1 MLSKAFKT
9 ELLAPFPGRL
19 SRAFEISLVSA
30 LVVIV
35 SMTFQIPSP
44 DVSAYVIFFAA
55 KENSG
60 LNMLMSLVF
69 VVVVAVVVA
78 ISLGLSILFI
88 DLPEMRILALAAV
101 AFTFFFLATASKL
114 APLAGTMGLIIAYVL
129 DLLGSTPIGEITT
142 RGLLYAWLF
151 VAMPMGVFFAYN
163 IFFGRHPEKLLRSA
177 LAERI
182 RCAAD
187 LLRIQD
193 AGSKNRLMASI
204 SGGNAEPM
212 KALKM
217 VKLLQRQPH
226 DTTQRLAVLI
236 TLSHALALAAVALE
250 GDSKRALEPNGE
262 NKLGGKI
269 SAATQ
274 SGTDLGETNL
284 GETDLA
290 ARLYRLATMIEC
302 LPRVIQPALPE
313 RSAPAPAHNLTGQI
327 VSIVELMENVFSGQ
341 KLAEF
346 ASPPKA
352 EGHKA
357 GFFAADAFTNPA
369 HVRFAGKAT
378 AAVMICYLTFNL
390 LDWPGIHTC
399 MITCFIVSLTTVG
412 ETTQKLILRLSG
424 CLVGAAIGLLTIV
437 YILPATTSIADLA
450 LLIFLVT
457 LPAAWIAVG
466 KPTVGYIGFQ
476 MAFALYL
483 CILQG
488 TEPKFDLT
496 LARDRTIGILFGNI
510 VVYLIFTR
518 VFPVSILA
526 RLRKDLAALIER
538 CQAALKSIADRG
550 SPIAI
555 SSQIAEIQASLEGVE
570 SAFAAY
576 AYEVRRSPNRRLQ
589 SWAGELSLRALHG
602 LIDELARL
610 AAYPP
615 PDPEEGEA
623 ADILRR
629 IGHNID
635 AQLDALRQAIPASN
649 SWNPTRI
656 CGPEHRGL
664 VTRLRAA
671 EPSWSA
677 RSDVFEALQNRVDA
691 LWVTLSRYR
700 RLLTAGSDADG

>member
-1 MLSKAFKT
+1 MLSKTFKA

-19 SRAFEISLVSA
+19 SRAFEVSLVCA
-30 LVVIV
+30 FVVIV
-35 SMTFQIPSP
+35 SMTYQIPSP
-44 DVSAYVIFFAA
+44 DVSAYVVFFAA

-69 VVVVAVVVA
+69 VIVVAVVVA
-78 ISLGLSILFI
+78 ISFTLSILFI
-88 DLPEMRILALAAV
+88 NLPEMRILALAAV
-101 AFTFFFLATASKL
+101 AFTFFFLAAASKL

-129 DLLGSTPIGEITT
+129 DLLGSTPVGEITT

-163 IFFGRHPEKLLRSA
+163 IFFGRHPEKLLRIA

-182 RCAAD
+182 RSVAD

-193 AGSKNRLMASI
+193 AGSKNRLMESI
-204 SGGNAEPM
+204 SGGNAEAM
-212 KALKM
+212 KALRM
-217 VKLLQRQPH
+217 VKLLQRQPP
-226 DTTQRLAVLI
+226 DTTQRLAALI
-236 TLSHALALAAVALE
+236 TLSHALALAAVAVE
-250 GDSKRALEPNGE
+250 GDSKRAFEPDSE
-262 NKLGGKI
+262 IKLGGEI
-269 SAATQ
+269 SAGTQ
-274 SGTDLGETNL
+274 SET
-284 GETDLA
+284 GLA

-302 LPRVIQPALPE
+302 LPRVIHPAALE
-313 RSAPAPAHNLTGQI
+313 QNGPATAHSLTGQI
-327 VSIVELMENVFSGQ
+327 ISIVELMENVVSGQ
-341 KLAEF
+341 KLGEI

-352 EGHKA
+352 GGHKA
-357 GFFAADAFTNPA
+357 GFFAPDAFTNPA

-378 AAVMICYLTFNL
+378 AAVMVCYLTFTL

-412 ETTQKLILRLSG
+412 ETTQKLFLRITG
-424 CLVGAAIGLLTIV
+424 CVVGAAVGLLTIV
-437 YILPATTSIADLA
+437 YILPSTTSIADFA
-450 LLIFLVT
+450 LLIFAIT

-466 KPTVGYIGFQ
+466 RPTVAYIGFQ

-526 RLRKDLAALIER
+526 RLRGDLVALIER
-538 CQAALKSIADRG
+538 CQAVLKSIADLR
-550 SPIAI
+550 SPISI

-570 SAFAAY
+570 SAFVSF

-589 SWAGELSLRALHG
+589 SWAGELSLRALHK

-615 PDPEEGEA
+615 PDPQEGEA

-629 IGHNID
+629 IGHDID
-635 AQLDALRQAIPASN
+635 AQLDALKRDISTSN
-649 SWNPTRI
+649 SPGFARV
-656 CGPEHRGL
+656 CGSEFAVL
-664 VTRLRAA
+664 SARLRAA
-671 EPSWSA
+671 EPSWST
-677 RSDVFEALQNRVDA
+677 RSDALEALQNRLKA
-691 LWVTLSRYR
+691 FWVTASRYR
-700 RLLTAGSDADG
+700 RLLTAGSETDG